1 MILADKIIKL
11 RKQRGWSQEQLAEML
26 NVSRQ
31 SVSKWEGG
39 LSIPDLDKI
48 IKMSSLF
55 GVSTDYLLKDEV
67 EEIQPAATE
76 KNEADGLVISMEEAV
91 RFMDIKEKLSSK
103 SAFAIALFIVC
114 PVPLILLGALS
125 EGVKIGITEDMAG
138 GLGVA
143 ILLVMVA
150 IGVVIT
156 ILNEM
161 QLSKYEYIVK
171 ERFTLEYGVKGI
183 VERKMEDYAQS
194 HRTSIAGGVA
204 LCITAVVPMMLAVAL
219 SVSDFVMACMV
230 CVLLTFIAMAVY
242 IIVRSSI
249 INDSYLQLL
258 QLEDC
263 TPEKKFIN
271 KKLHTLTVVYFS
283 VATALYLAVS
293 FATGAWS
300 KSWAIWPVA
309 AVLYMA
315 VESFAVAKIKKNK

>member
-26 NVSRQ
+26 DVSRQ

-48 IKMSSLF
+48 IKMSGLF
-55 GVSTDYLLKDEV
+55 GVSTDYLLKDEM
-67 EEIQPAATE
+67 EELQPSATD
-76 KNEADGLVISMEEAV
+76 NSGIDGLTISMEEAV
-91 RFMDIKEKLSSK
+91 RFMDIKEKSSSK
-103 SAFAIALFIVC
+103 SAFAVALLIIC
-114 PVPLILLGALS
+114 SVPLIFLGALS
-125 EGVKIGITEDMAG
+125 EGMNFITEDVAG

-143 ILLVMVA
+143 VLLVLVA

-156 ILNEM
+156 IFNEM
-161 QLSKYEYIVK
+161 QLSKYEYIEK
-171 ERFTLEYGVKGI
+171 EQFTLEYGVKGI
-183 VERKMEDYAQS
+183 VERKMEDYAKS

-242 IIVRSSI
+242 MIVRSSI

-258 QLEDC
+258 QLEDF
-263 TPEKKFIN
+263 TSEKKYIN
-271 KKLHTLTVVYFS
+271 KKLHPLTVGYFS
-283 VATALYLAVS
+283 VVAAVYLAVS

-300 KSWAIWPVA
+300 KTWAIWPVA
-309 AVLYMA
+309 AVLYIA
-315 VESFAVAKIKKNK
+315 IESFVVAQIKKNKQ

>member
-67 EEIQPAATE
+67 EEIQPATTE
-76 KNEADGLVISMEEAV
+76 KGGADGLVISMEEAAK
-91 RFMDIKEKLSSK
+91 FMEIKEKLSSK
-103 SAFAIALFIVC
+103 TALAVAMFILC

-125 EGVKIGITEDMAG
+125 EGVKMGITEDMAG

-150 IGVVIT
+150 IGVVII

-161 QLSKYEYIVK
+161 QLSKYEYIGK
-171 ERFTLEYGVKGI
+171 EEFTLEYGVKGI

-204 LCITAVVPMMLAVAL
+204 LCITAIVPMMMAVAL

-230 CVLLTFIAMAVY
+230 CVLLTLIAIATYLM
-242 IIVRSSI
+242 VRSSN
-249 INDSYLQLL
+249 INDSYLRLL
-258 QLEDC
+258 QLEDF
-263 TPEKKFIN
+263 TPEKKYIS
-271 KKLHTLTVVYFS
+271 KKLHTLTVVYFCI
-283 VATALYLAVS
+283 VTAAYLAVS
-293 FATGAWS
+293 FATGAWG
-300 KSWAIWPVA
+300 KTWAIWPVA

-315 VESFAVAKIKKNK
+315 VESFAAAQIKKNK

>member
-11 RKQRGWSQEQLAEML
+11 RKQLGWSQEQLAEML

-67 EEIQPAATE
+67 EEIQPATTE
-76 KNEADGLVISMEEAV
+76 KGEADGLVISMEEAAK
-91 RFMDIKEKLSSK
+91 FMEIKEKLSSK
-103 SAFAIALFIVC
+103 TAVAVAMFILC

-125 EGVKIGITEDMAG
+125 EGVKMGITEDMAG
-138 GLGVA
+138 GLGLA

-161 QLSKYEYIVK
+161 QLSKYEYIGK
-171 ERFTLEYGVKGI
+171 EEFTLEYGVKGI

-230 CVLLTFIAMAVY
+230 CVLLTLIAIATY
-242 IIVRSSI
+242 LIVRSSN
-249 INDSYLQLL
+249 INDSYLRLL
-258 QLEDC
+258 QLEDF
-263 TPEKKFIN
+263 TPEKKYIG
-271 KKLHTLTVVYFS
+271 KKLHTLTVVYFCI
-283 VATALYLAVS
+283 VTAAYLAVS
-293 FATGAWS
+293 FYTGAWG
-300 KSWAIWPVA
+300 KTWAIWPVA

-315 VESFAVAKIKKNK
+315 VESFAAAQIKNRK